1 MPHETFSLSES
12 SFLGSLEHFDLAAG
26 DGLREKFHFLER
38 LLSKSPKLP
47 PLPTQCPSIQ
57 LQKSFSSPVFFLIYR
72 NVYPKVKNPFT
83 VAWEISLALRALW
96 TKTL

>member
-1 MPHETFSLSES
+1 MPHESFSLSLS
-12 SFLGSLEHFDLAAG
+12 PFLGSLGRFSLAAG
-26 DGLREKFHFLER
+26 DGLRAKFHFLER
-38 LLSKSPKLP
+38 LLLEPPELP

-57 LQKSFSSPVFFLIYR
+57 LEKSFPSPAFFLIYR

-83 VAWEISLALRALW
+83 VAQEMCLALRALW